1 MKIQIIEPMVGDS
14 FSWIPG
20 DIVEV
25 DQADGLRLVQAGRA
39 LSLSADEAPTGE
51 TPESKAKA
59 KREKR

>member
-1 MKIQIIEPMVGDS
+1 MKIQVIEPMVGDS

-25 DQADGLRLVQAGRA
+25 DEADGLRLVQAGRA
-39 LSLSADEAPTGE
+39 LAISAAEAPTAE
-51 TPESKAKA
+51 NPEAKSKA